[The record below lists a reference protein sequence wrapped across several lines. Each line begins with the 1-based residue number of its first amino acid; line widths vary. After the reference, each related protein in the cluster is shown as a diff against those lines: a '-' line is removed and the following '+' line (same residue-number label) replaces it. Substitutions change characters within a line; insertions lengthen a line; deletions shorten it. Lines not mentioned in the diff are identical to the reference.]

1 MMNKIL
7 FAFLIFSLLLIW
19 SCNNAE
25 REIAQPS
32 DSETKKMVSYGDA
45 IVYELVKTLKTAVKT
60 TIDTAGPVAA
70 ISVCNIEAM
79 PLTKKVKDEAPRDVS
94 IKRTSYLFRNPA
106 NEPDDLESMALDHYM
121 SLIETGEEIPPFYA
135 QKIVE
140 GEITYY
146 NYYKPMKMEN
156 LCLLCHG
163 DAATIPPNVQT
174 KLHELYPNDKA
185 TGYKEGDF
193 RGLIRVRFNKL

>member
-25 REIAQPS
+25 REISQPS

-94 IKRTSYLFRNPA
+94 IKRTSYQFRNPA